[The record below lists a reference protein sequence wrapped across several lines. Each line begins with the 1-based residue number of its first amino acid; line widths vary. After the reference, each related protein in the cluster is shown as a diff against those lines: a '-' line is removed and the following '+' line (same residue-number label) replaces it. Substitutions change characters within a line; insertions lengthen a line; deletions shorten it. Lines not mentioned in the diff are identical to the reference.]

1 MIQKEINKT
10 KKSKLL
16 MYNQMEQS
24 IIKGKSTENLNLKN
38 DKMVRNNK
46 QN

>member
-1 MIQKEINKT
+1 
-10 KKSKLL
+10 

-46 QN
+46 